1 MFPWLAPGVMLP
13 GKLTLKKEPESMSSA
28 RHTVPGAACQARMG
42 PHQRLFLME
51 LVHAFEGSTA
61 LQSVLMSSPHLSTL
75 CSYNSWQC
83 EGQWILEDA
92 VSNKTNGIVGQNWRT
107 RNLLPTFSEVWDLDR
122 EVLFDKSPHFL
133 LDNVESIHK
142 HLVAALP
149 DKMLQA
155 GIRRLDAA
163 YIMMWR
169 PTCLGFL
176 AGHSEKW
183 STKQFAMR
191 MLAVLRQLVE
201 VHKLVRTMGLP
212 ILVICQG
219 DLLWDAGATLR
230 RIESFLPC
238 LHSVTNDFVPTLGK
252 DVFPGNQWKVD
263 GSLKTYSESIKPES
277 IGYDVRS
284 RNCSGD
290 MAFSSILGPRE
301 LSQSEEAIEYLKFFS

>member
-1 MFPWLAPGVMLP
+1 
-13 GKLTLKKEPESMSSA
+13 
-28 RHTVPGAACQARMG
+28 
-42 PHQRLFLME
+42 ME

-230 RIESFLPC
+230 RIESFC
-238 LHSVTNDFVPTLGK
+238 LACILSPTTSC
-252 DVFPGNQWKVD
+252 PHWA
-263 GSLKTYSESIKPES
+263 KTCFQETS
-277 IGYDVRS
+277 GRLTAAS
-284 RNCSGD
+284 RHTAKAS
-290 MAFSSILGPRE
+290 
-301 LSQSEEAIEYLKFFS
+301 SQSPSAMMCAHATARATWLSAASWAPGSCPSLRRPLST